1 MITIHNID
9 ETLLFYGSL
18 GAEQKEIGNCT
29 LFTFFDKT
37 SYVRFWGDLHGFCVA
52 SVDVI
57 FPKDIVFRSQIQQRY
72 IGIGFTEEGQM
83 ISYNRK
89 SEMRK
94 SRNGIDCYVFNSP
107 VPLFMKISGGQ
118 RLRFRGMYFQESFF
132 RENNV
137 SLYDSFWEDAK
148 QSLTCNEIH
157 SPELLSVYRR
167 IENCPLAGDAFQL
180 WMRGQGL
187 TAASYLLDL
196 MQRYTSASP
205 VYLSEDEIAAVLQ
218 AKRLI
223 KENIGSVPTILEL
236 SKSLQKAKAL
246 GNTFGHCGWNLLW
259 SFLKKA
265 ICPLATSQ
273 KQLAIM
279 EYQIS
284 TISFSRDLE
293 KRRKQSEYCFKTI
306 RNSVIFIGCFHKLA
320 SNANIYMFCDFGR
333 IAPAK
338 MLVEGFPPSPQDR

>member
-1 MITIHNID
+1 M
-9 ETLLFYGSL
+9 
-18 GAEQKEIGNCT
+18 
-29 LFTFFDKT
+29 FTFFDKT

-236 SKSLQKAKAL
+236 SKRVALNKNKLQKAFQLTEGKSVGEYIRTAAN
-246 GNTFGHCGWNLLW
+246 GACFGA
-259 SFLKKA
+259 FRKK
-265 ICPLATSQ
+265 
-273 KQLAIM
+273 
-279 EYQIS
+279 
-284 TISFSRDLE
+284 R
-293 KRRKQSEYCFKTI
+293 SEYKRDCKSSWLSRGIELLSCFSAEVW
-306 RNSVIFIGCFHKLA
+306 RNAA
-320 SNANIYMFCDFGR
+320 SSPS
-333 IAPAK
+333 IASK
-338 MLVEGFPPSPQDR
+338 RLEIQLYS

>member
-83 ISYNRK
+83 I
-89 SEMRK
+89 
-94 SRNGIDCYVFNSP
+94 
-107 VPLFMKISGGQ
+107 PLFMKISGGQ

-236 SKSLQKAKAL
+236 SKSVALNKNKLQKAFQLTEGKSIGEYIRAL
-246 GNTFGHCGWNLLW
+246 RME
-259 SFLKKA
+259 
-265 ICPLATSQ
+265 LA
-273 KQLAIM
+273 L
-279 EYQIS
+279 EL
-284 TISFSRDLE
+284 LE
-293 KRRKQSEYCFKTI
+293 KSDMSTGDIAKAVGYHGVSNFYH
-306 RNSVIFIGCFHKLA
+306 IFQQR
-320 SNANIYMFCDFGR
+320 FG
-333 IAPAK
+333 
-338 MLVEGFPPSPQDR
+338 ETPQAVRVLLQNN

>member
-1 MITIHNID
+1 
-9 ETLLFYGSL
+9 
-18 GAEQKEIGNCT
+18 
-29 LFTFFDKT
+29 
-37 SYVRFWGDLHGFCVA
+37 
-52 SVDVI
+52 
-57 FPKDIVFRSQIQQRY
+57 
-72 IGIGFTEEGQM
+72 M

-89 SEMRK
+89 SEMK

-180 WMRGQGL
+180 TEGK
-187 TAASYLLDL
+187 S
-196 MQRYTSASP
+196 
-205 VYLSEDEIAAVLQ
+205 
-218 AKRLI
+218 
-223 KENIGSVPTILEL
+223 IGEYIRALRMELALEL
-236 SKSLQKAKAL
+236 LEKSDMSTGDIAKAV
-246 GNTFGHCGWNLLW
+246 GYHGVSNFYHIFQQRFGETPQ
-259 SFLKKA
+259 A
-265 ICPLATSQ
+265 VQ
-273 KQLAIM
+273 
-279 EYQIS
+279 
-284 TISFSRDLE
+284 
-293 KRRKQSEYCFKTI
+293 YCFKTI

-338 MLVEGFPPSPQDR
+338 MLVVDSPSPQDRPHSVAAARPADAEKF